1 MVSRG
6 SCQQPEV
13 VISSKDS
20 ESGSFHPISRRRY
33 GSKGRGSQ
41 KENGACEQD
50 GLMGGSD

>member
-13 VISSKDS
+13 VISGKDS
-20 ESGSFHPISRRRY
+20 ESGSVHPVSRCRY

-41 KENGACEQD
+41 KESGACEQD
-50 GLMGGSD
+50 GFMGGSD